1 MPTLL
6 RDLIEIPEFVS
17 KGDFVLKLTEG
28 TDPSRIQHTLKNY
41 VVTPELTSCFGDALK
56 MVKTAVEGRT
66 SKAAYLEGSFGAGKS
81 HFMAVL
87 HLLLAGNPEAR
98 SIPELG
104 NEIGRHAAWME
115 GKKFLMVPFHFL
127 AADSLESALF
137 KGYTDLVLKQFPD
150 KPYPA
155 LVTSTALLQ
164 NAAQSRASMGDAKFF
179 EILNRGAAGAG
190 KNDGWGE
197 LGSGWDADTFER
209 AASKTPADSERI
221 RLVGDLIETHF
232 PAMRNTSD
240 YLSIDDGLAV
250 MSQHAKDLGYDA
262 VILFL
267 DELIL
272 WLASHAADV
281 NFVSREAQK
290 LPKLVEAQ
298 NLQRPAP
305 LVSFIAR
312 QRDLRDLVGQ
322 HIAGAEKL
330 GFVDVLQYSEGR
342 FEHIKLEDRNLPAI
356 AEKRIL
362 RPKSGAAKL
371 EIDAAFSSTAQ
382 VREEVM
388 KVLLTTKGRKE
399 EFRQL
404 YPFSPALVETLVAV
418 SSLLQRE
425 RTAIKVMVQLLAKQR
440 DTLALGTIIPVGD
453 LFDEIAEGDDAFSV
467 AMKTHCDKTKKL
479 YSQQLRPLLERTN
492 GLTFEEAAA
501 LPSGDPKA
509 MALRTDDRLIKTL
522 LLAAWAPEVESLKHM
537 TPQRLAA
544 LNHGTIK
551 AFIPG
556 QEAQQVLR
564 KCKEWAAQVG
574 ELQVQESGGTHLIS
588 IRITGVDLTP
598 ILERAESVDN
608 YGNRVARIKMLIFEV
623 LGLSEQ
629 TELRLRHSFR
639 WRGTDRE
646 AEIQFANV
654 REASDEMLES
664 SGDTWRVVIDYPFDR
679 DGHNANEDVEHLE
692 RFRANRDFQ
701 NTICWLPSFLN
712 YEAQKAVGELVR
724 LEHILTET
732 RFPTFVDHLSEQDRA
747 QARPLLENLKS
758 QKRAQL
764 ASQLE
769 AAYGIRSGAAPYI
782 DPANSLEGA
791 EHFKTLCDLTV
802 QPPAASNLKEA
813 LNKLLEQA
821 LEFQFAAHPVFEEET
836 RLNKT
841 SAAKV
846 LEVFSEAVSTDQPSF
861 EVKDF
866 NVRKLTRLI
875 ANPLKIGQ
883 MSEMRFAKAEHWKQ
897 HFSQQLA
904 KEGGGPIHV
913 ERLRKWLDVPKPM
926 GLPTLAEDLVICCWA
941 LQTGHAFYKGE
952 VAVPAPA
959 PGDLKEDMLLR
970 PVALP
975 EETAWK
981 QALERSKGLFGVN
994 SPTALLNV
1002 GNVSEVC
1009 RLLREKVE
1017 KWLPASSI
1025 LEAELDKTAP
1035 KLGLPPRQSQR
1046 AKTNQEALELLKAM
1060 KGAAGDIALITVLAA
1075 HSLTSKSNPLS
1086 LAMSKADGV
1095 AEAMRRI
1102 PWPLVDALVS
1112 ITDGRNAAAQT
1123 ILGALR
1129 EGFERDEHALAFAP
1143 KVEDFTKDAASLL
1156 ALAQVYETPARP
1168 VEVPPIAAAI
1178 PQAAS
1183 VPVVLSKPA
1192 SVTPRNKRSQAK
1204 GDSVAA
1210 WVPQDFANYTLVEV
1224 TVQTVDGASQAL
1236 VLTANTARLI
1246 EQSGD
1251 AVYDPKAKLLRFE
1264 KWNFSVEIDPEGA
1277 A

>member
-17 KGDFVLKLTEG
+17 KGDFVLKLSEG
-28 TDPSRIQHTLKNY
+28 TDPSRVRDTLKNY
-41 VVTPELTSCFGDALK
+41 VVTPELTACFGDALK
-56 MVKTAVEGRT
+56 MVKAAVEGST

-104 NEIGRHAAWME
+104 NEIARHAAWMN

-190 KNDGWGE
+190 ESDDWGA
-197 LGSGWDADTFER
+197 LGSGWDAATFES
-209 AASKTPADSERI
+209 AARKTPADSERI

-250 MSQHAKDLGYDA
+250 MSRHAKELGYDA

-267 DELIL
+267 DEVIL
-272 WLASHAADV
+272 WLASRAANVD
-281 NFVSREAQK
+281 FVSREAQK

-298 NLQRPAP
+298 DLQRPAP

-312 QRDLRDLVGQ
+312 QRDLRELVGQ

-330 GFVDVLQYSEGR
+330 GFVDVLQYNEGR

-388 KVLLTTKGRKE
+388 KVLLTSKGRKE

-440 DTLALGTIIPVGD
+440 DTLELGTIIPVGD
-453 LFDEIAEGDDAFSV
+453 LFDQIAEGDDAFSV
-467 AMKTHCDKTKKL
+467 AMKTHCDKTKRL
-479 YSQQLRPLLERTN
+479 YLQQLRPLLERTH
-492 GLTFEEAAA
+492 GVTFEEAAA
-501 LPSGDPKA
+501 LPANDPKA
-509 MALRTDDRLIKTL
+509 AALRTDDRLIKTL

-588 IRITGVDLTP
+588 IRITGIDLAP

-608 YGNRVARIKMLIFEV
+608 YGNRVARIRLLIFEA

-629 TELRLRHSFR
+629 TELRLRHMFR

-654 REASDEMLES
+654 REASDEMLEC
-664 SGDTWRVVIDYPFDR
+664 SGKHWRVVIDYPFDR
-679 DGHNANEDVEHLE
+679 DGHNANEDVDRLE
-692 RFRANRDFQ
+692 RFRAVREFQ
-701 NTICWLPSFLN
+701 NTICWIPSFLN
-712 YEAQKAVGELVR
+712 FEAQRAVGELVR
-724 LEHILTET
+724 LEHILAEN

-769 AAYGIRSGAAPYI
+769 AAYGIRAGAAPYL
-782 DPANSLEGA
+782 DPANILEGA
-791 EHFKTLCDLTV
+791 EHFRTLCDLTV
-802 QPPAASNLKEA
+802 QPPVASNLREA
-813 LNKLLEQA
+813 LNRLLEQA
-821 LEFQFAAHPVFEEET
+821 LEFQFEAHPVFEDET
-836 RLNKT
+836 RWNRT
-841 SAAKV
+841 NAAKV
-846 LEVFSEAVSTDQPSF
+846 LEVFSDAMGTDQPSLH
-861 EVKDF
+861 VAD
-866 NVRKLTRLI
+866 NTVRKLTRLL
-875 ANPLKIGQ
+875 ANPLGIGQ
-883 MSEMRFAKAEHWKQ
+883 MAENRFVKGEQWKQ
-897 HFSQQLA
+897 HFSRQLA
-904 KEGGGPIHV
+904 KEGGGPVTV
-913 ERLRKWLDVPKPM
+913 ERLRKWLDAPKPM
-926 GLPTLAEDLVICCWA
+926 GLPTVAEDLVISCWA
-941 LQTGHAFYKGE
+941 LQTGHAFYRGE
-952 VAVPAPA
+952 VPIPAPA
-959 PGDLKEDMLLR
+959 PGDLRDDMVLR

-994 SPTALLNV
+994 SPTSLLNV

-1009 RLLREKVE
+1009 TRLREKVDR
-1017 KWLPASSI
+1017 WLPASSL
-1025 LEAELDKTAP
+1025 LEAELDKAAP
-1035 KLGLPPRQSQR
+1035 RLGLVPRQSRR
-1046 AKTNQEALELLKAM
+1046 ARTNQEALGLLKAL
-1060 KGAAGDIALITVLAA
+1060 KGASGDIALVRVLADHPLA
-1075 HSLTSKSNPLS
+1075 SLSNPLS
-1086 LAMSKADGV
+1086 LSMSKADGV
-1095 AEAMRRI
+1095 AEALRRVQ
-1102 PWPLVDALVS
+1102 WPLVDALGS
-1112 ITDGRNAAAQT
+1112 ITGRRKTDAERV
-1123 ILGALR
+1123 LGSLR
-1129 EGFERDEHALAFAP
+1129 EGFECDEHALAFAP
-1143 KVEDFTKDAASLL
+1143 RAEDFTRDAASLL
-1156 ALAQVYETPARP
+1156 ASAQEGEAPART
-1168 VEVPPIAAAI
+1168 VEPLPA
-1178 PQAAS
+1178 P
-1183 VPVVLSKPA
+1183 VPVVAPKPA
-1192 SVTPRNKRSQAK
+1192 GGAPRSRRSQAR

-1210 WVPQDFANYTLVEV
+1210 WVPQDLANYTLVEAAV
-1224 TVQTVDGASQAL
+1224 RTVDGATEVL
-1236 VLTANTARLI
+1236 VVSANTARLI

-1251 AVYDPKAKLLRFE
+1251 AVYDPRAGLLRFA
-1264 KWNFSVEIDPEGA
+1264 KWKFSVEIDPEGA

>member
-6 RDLIEIPEFVS
+6 RDLIDIPESVS

-28 TDPSRIQHTLKNY
+28 TDPSRARDTLKNY
-41 VVTPELTSCFGDALK
+41 VVTPELAGCFGAALK

-66 SKAAYLEGSFGAGKS
+66 SKAAYLDGSFGAGKS

-104 NEIGRHAAWME
+104 NQISAHAVSTE
-115 GKKFLMVPFHFL
+115 GKRFLMVPFHFL
-127 AADSLESALF
+127 AAESLESALF

-155 LVTSTALLQ
+155 LVRSTALLQ

-179 EILNRGAAGAG
+179 EILNRGTAGAG
-190 KNDGWGE
+190 ENGGWGE
-197 LGSGWDADTFER
+197 LGSGWSAETFES
-209 AASKTPADSERI
+209 ASQKTPADSERI

-250 MSQHAKDLGYDA
+250 MSQHARDLGYDA

-290 LPKLVEAQ
+290 LPKLVESQ
-298 NLQRPAP
+298 NSQRPTP

-312 QRDLRDLVGQ
+312 QRDLRELVGQ

-342 FEHIKLEDRNLPAI
+342 FEKIKLEDRNLPAI

-362 RPKSGAAKL
+362 RPRNAAAKG
-371 EIDAAFSSTAQ
+371 EIDTAFSTTEQ

-388 KVLLTTKGRKE
+388 KVLLTSKGRKE

-440 DTLALGTIIPVGD
+440 DTLELGTIIPVGD

-467 AMKTHCDKTKKL
+467 AMKVHCDKTKKL

-492 GLTFEEAAA
+492 GLTFEEAAVLPLDNAKA
-501 LPSGDPKA
+501 L
-509 MALRTDDRLIKTL
+509 ALRNDDRLIKTL

-551 AFIPG
+551 TFVPG
-556 QEAQQVLR
+556 QEATQVLR

-574 ELQVQESGGTHLIS
+574 ELQVQESGGSHLIS
-588 IRITGVDLTP
+588 IRITGIDLGP

-608 YGNRVARIKMLIFEV
+608 YGNRVARIRALVFDA
-623 LGLSEQ
+623 LGISDL
-629 TELRLRHSFR
+629 TELRLRHAFR
-639 WRGTDRE
+639 WRGSDRE

-654 REASDEMLES
+654 REASDDMLES
-664 SGDTWRVVIDYPFDR
+664 SGESWRVVIDYPFDR
-679 DGHNANEDVEHLE
+679 DGHNANEDLDRLD
-692 RFRANRDFQ
+692 RFRATQNFQ

-712 YEAQKAVGELVR
+712 HDAQKAVGELVR
-724 LEHILTET
+724 LEHILAEN

-747 QARPLLENLKS
+747 QARPLLENLKL

-764 ASQLE
+764 ESQLE
-769 AAYGIRSGAAPYI
+769 AAYGIRAGAAPYI
-782 DPANSLEGA
+782 DPSNRLEGA

-802 QPPAASNLKEA
+802 QPPVASSLKEA

-821 LEFQFAAHPVFEEET
+821 LEFQFAAHPVFEDET
-836 RLNKT
+836 RLTRAN
-841 SAAKV
+841 AAKV
-846 LEVFSEAVSTDQPSF
+846 LEVFEEAVNTEAPSF
-861 EVKDF
+861 VVPDS
-866 NVRKLTRLI
+866 NVRRLTRLI
-875 ANPLKIGQ
+875 ANPLRIGQ
-883 MSEMRFAKAEHWKQ
+883 MSEMRFSKGEHWKQ
-897 HFSQQLA
+897 HFSQQRA
-904 KEGGGPIHV
+904 KEGGGQIHV
-913 ERLRKWLDVPKPM
+913 GRLRKWLDAPNPM
-926 GLPTLAEDLVICCWA
+926 GLSLVAADLVLCCWA

-952 VAVPAPA
+952 VAIPTPA
-959 PGDLKEDMLLR
+959 PGDLREDMLLR

-975 EETAWK
+975 EDAAWK
-981 QALERSKGLFGVN
+981 RAMDRSKGLFGVG
-994 SPTALLNV
+994 SSSALLNV
-1002 GNVSEVC
+1002 SNVSDVC
-1009 RLLREKVE
+1009 ARLRAKVDE
-1017 KWLPASSI
+1017 WLLSSSV
-1025 LEAELDKTAP
+1025 LESELDKAAP
-1035 KLGLPPRQSQR
+1035 KLRLSPRQSQR
-1046 AKTNQEALELLKAM
+1046 AKTNQEALGLLKVL
-1060 KGAAGDIALITVLAA
+1060 KTAASDIAMVTVLAD
-1075 HSLTSKSNPLS
+1075 HPLTSLSSPLS
-1086 LAMSKADGV
+1086 MAMSKAEGV
-1095 AEAMRRI
+1095 KNALGRI
-1102 PWPLVDALVS
+1102 SWDLVDAL
-1112 ITDGRNAAAQT
+1112 DGIDDERAASAREVLT
-1123 ILGALR
+1123 ALR
-1129 EGFERDEHALAFAP
+1129 EGFGCDEHAVALSGAVDGFMRSA
-1143 KVEDFTKDAASLL
+1143 VSLL
-1156 ALAQVYETPARP
+1156 AKTKRVESPA
-1168 VEVPPIAAAI
+1168 PP
-1178 PQAAS
+1178 PKQEQ
-1183 VPVVLSKPA
+1183 PVVVPRVEPPKPPK
-1192 SVTPRNKRSQAK
+1192 VKRSQAR
-1204 GDSVAA
+1204 GDSVAS

-1224 TVQTVDGASQAL
+1224 PVRTADGGSSL
-1236 VLTANTARLI
+1236 MVVTANTARLI
-1246 EQSGD
+1246 ERSGD
-1251 AVYDPKAKLLRFE
+1251 AVYDPRTGLLRFAN
-1264 KWNFSVEIDPEGA
+1264 WGFSVEIDPEGVA
-1277 A
+1277 

>member
-6 RDLIEIPEFVS
+6 RDLIDIPEFVS

-28 TDPSRIQHTLKNY
+28 TDPSRARETLKNY
-41 VVTPELTSCFGDALK
+41 VVTPELAVCFGEALK

-66 SKAAYLEGSFGAGKS
+66 SKAAYLDGSFGAGKS
-81 HFMAVL
+81 HFMAVS

-104 NEIGRHAAWME
+104 NQISAHAAWME

-127 AADSLESALF
+127 AADSIESALF

-179 EILNRGAAGAG
+179 EILNRGTAGAG
-190 KNDGWGE
+190 ESGGWGE
-197 LGSGWDADTFER
+197 LGSGWSAETFES
-209 AASKTPADSERI
+209 ASQKTPADSERI

-232 PAMRNTSD
+232 PAMRNTPD

-250 MSQHAKDLGYDA
+250 MSQHARDLGFDA

-290 LPKLVEAQ
+290 LPKLVESQ
-298 NLQRPAP
+298 NSQRPTP

-362 RPKSGAAKL
+362 RPKSAAAKA
-371 EIDAAFSSTAQ
+371 EIDNAFSTTER

-388 KVLLTTKGRKE
+388 KVLLTSKGRKD

-425 RTAIKVMVQLLAKQR
+425 RTAIKVMVQLLVKQR
-440 DTLALGTIIPVGD
+440 GTLELGTIIPVGD

-467 AMKTHCDKTKKL
+467 AMKVHCDKTKKL
-479 YSQQLRPLLERTN
+479 YSQDLRPLLERTN
-492 GLTFEEAAA
+492 GITFEEAAA
-501 LPSGDPKA
+501 LPLHDAKA
-509 MALRTDDRLIKTL
+509 LALRNDDRLIKTL
-522 LLAAWAPEVESLKHM
+522 LLAAWAPEVESLKNM

-551 AFIPG
+551 AFVPG

-574 ELQVQESGGTHLIS
+574 ELQVQESGSTHLIS
-588 IRITGVDLTP
+588 IRITGIDLGP
-598 ILERAESVDN
+598 ILERAEAVDN
-608 YGNRVARIKMLIFEV
+608 YGNRVAQIRALVFDA
-623 LGLSEQ
+623 LGMTEL
-629 TELRLRHSFR
+629 TELRLRHTFR
-639 WRGTDRE
+639 WRGSDRE

-654 REASDEMLES
+654 REAADEMLES
-664 SGDTWRVVIDYPFDR
+664 SGENWRVVIDYPFDR
-679 DGHNANEDVEHLE
+679 DGCNANDDVDRLE
-692 RFRANRDFQ
+692 RFRASQKFQ

-712 YEAQKAVGELVR
+712 HDAQKAVGELVR
-724 LEHILTET
+724 LEYILTET

-747 QARPLLENLKS
+747 QARPLLENLKL

-764 ASQLE
+764 ESQLE
-769 AAYGIRSGAAPYI
+769 AAYGIRTGAAPYI
-782 DPANSLEGA
+782 DPSNSLEGA

-802 QPPAASNLKEA
+802 QPPVASSLKEA

-821 LEFQFAAHPVFEEET
+821 LEFQFAAHPVFEDET
-836 RLNKT
+836 RLTRTN
-841 SAAKV
+841 AVKV
-846 LEVFSEAVSTDQPSF
+846 LEVFEQAVNTEAPSF
-861 EVKDF
+861 VVADL
-866 NVRKLTRLI
+866 NTRKLTRQI
-875 ANPLKIGQ
+875 ANPLRIGQ
-883 MSEMRFAKAEHWKQ
+883 MSEQRFSKGEHWKQ
-897 HFSQQLA
+897 HFSQQSA
-904 KEGGGPIHV
+904 QEGGGQINV
-913 ERLRKWLDVPKPM
+913 WRLRKWLDAPKPM
-926 GLPTLAEDLVICCWA
+926 GLSLVAADLVLCCWA

-952 VAVPAPA
+952 VAIPMPA
-959 PGDLKEDMLLR
+959 PGDLKDDMLLR

-975 EETAWK
+975 EDAAWRR
-981 QALERSKGLFGVN
+981 ALERSKGLFGVD
-994 SPTALLNV
+994 SPTSLLNLS
-1002 GNVSEVC
+1002 NVSDVC
-1009 RLLREKVE
+1009 TRLRSKVKE
-1017 KWLPASSI
+1017 WLPSSSV
-1025 LEAELDKTAP
+1025 LESELDKAAP
-1035 KLGLPPRQSQR
+1035 KLGLSPRQSQR
-1046 AKTNQEALELLKAM
+1046 AKTNQEALGLLKALNA
-1060 KGAAGDIALITVLAA
+1060 AAGDIAMVTVLAE
-1075 HSLTSKSNPLS
+1075 HPLTSSSSPLS
-1086 LAMSKADGV
+1086 MAMSRADGV
-1095 AEAMRRI
+1095 KSALGRI
-1102 PWPLVDALVS
+1102 SWDLVAALDGIEDERATS
-1112 ITDGRNAAAQT
+1112 SKEILTD
-1123 ILGALR
+1123 LR
-1129 EGFERDEHALAFAP
+1129 DGFSCDEHAVALSG
-1143 KVEDFTKDAASLL
+1143 KVDRFMSSAVSLL
-1156 ALAQVYETPARP
+1156 AKTKRVEPPVPAEPQPEPKQQPPLFVPPVETP
-1168 VEVPPIAAAI
+1168 
-1178 PQAAS
+1178 
-1183 VPVVLSKPA
+1183 KPA
-1192 SVTPRNKRSQAK
+1192 PPSPKVKRSQAR
-1204 GDSVAA
+1204 GDSVAS
-1210 WVPQDFANYTLVEV
+1210 WVPQDFANYTLVDV
-1224 TVQTVDGASQAL
+1224 TVQTADGGSLSL
-1236 VLTANTARLI
+1236 VVTANTARLI
-1246 EQSGD
+1246 ERSGD
-1251 AVYDPKAKLLRFE
+1251 AVYDRGTRLLRFAN
-1264 KWNFSVEIDPEGA
+1264 WGFSVEIDPEGVA
-1277 A
+1277 